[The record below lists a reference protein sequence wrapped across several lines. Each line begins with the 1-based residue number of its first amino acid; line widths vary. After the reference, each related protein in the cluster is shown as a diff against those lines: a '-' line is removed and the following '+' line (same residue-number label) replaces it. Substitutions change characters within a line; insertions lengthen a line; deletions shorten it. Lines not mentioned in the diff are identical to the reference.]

1 MAEPY
6 IVTADTSIVQVD
18 TSLNVDNNIILLS
31 TINSPGVLVTIRDT
45 TGFASPSNRIYISTT
60 EGVNFNSFADIY
72 GTVNLFTIYQPY
84 GSITVT
90 PKTSNLWAVVNTFAF
105 SADQSAA
112 KISQFTASTIASC
125 NAFVGSINV
134 SSIFASS
141 LVTTEPYMAY
151 NTITTTSTLFAS
163 TLQGAVLNVSSI
175 IVNCNSPNYAID
187 INAQAR
193 ITGSTIFTGAVGI
206 NTTTPGYSLDVA
218 GTAHVTGTTL
228 LNSLVTINNQGQGNS
243 LLLQKNTSGVN
254 TIDIQDSVPSA
265 TPGAWRVGTTNA
277 GWGAGVGTSSFVV
290 ARTDATNSIPLV
302 ITPTGSVGINRA
314 IPQATLDING
324 SVLCSSLQA
333 TAIVSQT
340 FVNASTMYT
349 SSLGVNC
356 QPSYTLDVNGT
367 LRAVSTLTSSI
378 TFNTILQGTQI
389 PILYTSTVGGQQNIF
404 FGSNNLV
411 SPAAL
416 KSQSFC
422 NITVGVVGTP
432 QDAYY
437 STLAYVGTFGTLE
450 SAVSTNLCLYTSTL
464 SVHDFMNQKSTCAAI
479 DFTMDSYWYSPGGG
493 GTTLS
498 TIKQARYA
506 TIQSGIISSL
516 INSETTNIVNNIP
529 PNTGN
534 FGFISLSPTVNG
546 RTPTTA
552 TLMAHSSN
560 VGIQCNIPRYTLDVN
575 GSAHVVGA
583 LESDNNIIFA
593 NGSLL
598 LHSNSVGG
606 PDNIWFSGM
615 PTNGWGSASHSTL
628 MVGLRASGSYP
639 GISIIAPSI
648 YNNYVGINNPTPAY
662 TLDVNGSVNIEGNGS
677 GWGTTSLPT
686 ASFSISSMNAIA
698 NIGKVGGKT
707 ALLNFIKTTGG
718 WPWTIGCV
726 SNATNMYGGN
736 QDTFIIGG
744 TSYGEDAGISIVA
757 GATANL
763 KRIGINWGAPAY
775 TLDVAGT
782 IRATV
787 DVIVTSD
794 ERVKENIA
802 TIATPLSMVEAMRG
816 VYYTLKADPSSIR
829 KVGVIAQE
837 IETVLPEVVHTSEE
851 ENGMK
856 AVSYGNI
863 TAVLIEGMKELS
875 STVKGLQAEVS
886 TMKGN

>member
-1 MAEPY
+1 
-6 IVTADTSIVQVD
+6 
-18 TSLNVDNNIILLS
+18 
-31 TINSPGVLVTIRDT
+31 
-45 TGFASPSNRIYISTT
+45 
-60 EGVNFNSFADIY
+60 
-72 GTVNLFTIYQPY
+72 
-84 GSITVT
+84 
-90 PKTSNLWAVVNTFAF
+90 
-105 SADQSAA
+105 
-112 KISQFTASTIASC
+112 
-125 NAFVGSINV
+125 
-134 SSIFASS
+134 
-141 LVTTEPYMAY
+141 MAY

-290 ARTDATNSIPLV
+290 ARTDDTNSIPLV
-302 ITPTGSVGINRA
+302 ITPTGTVGINRA
-314 IPQATLDING
+314 IPQATLDVNG

-498 TIKQARYA
+498 SIKQARYA

-552 TLMAHSSN
+552 TLMAYSSN

-575 GSAHVVGA
+575 GASHITNANATTSIPTVLIDGNTSHIHLGNGSSSNIKNYVTFNDVAGGTGQWIVGSQSVGA
-583 LESDNNIIFA
+583 FGVGTNVSTFVIGRVEGEYAAI
-593 NGSLL
+593 SLRRD
-598 LHSNSVGG
+598 G
-606 PDNIWFSGM
+606 
-615 PTNGWGSASHSTL
+615 TNQ
-628 MVGLRASGSYP
+628 
-639 GISIIAPSI
+639 
-648 YNNYVGINNPTPAY
+648 NCVGINIGGPTLGPNY
-662 TLDVNGSVNIEGNGS
+662 TLDVNGTIHSTRDIIIGDTSQTTNAIKFLYTTPTAITDS
-677 GWGTTSLPT
+677 GWGFGIL
-686 ASFSISSMNAIA
+686 
-698 NIGKVGGKT
+698 G
-707 ALLNFIKTTGG
+707 
-718 WPWTIGCV
+718 
-726 SNATNMYGGN
+726 SNAGAAPGVFITSSTLMITHGGIGAN
-736 QDTFIIGG
+736 QYPAMTWTRKQQNETF
-744 TSYGEDAGISIVA
+744 V
-757 GATANL
+757 
-763 KRIGINWGAPAY
+763 GINNIAASVA
-775 TLDVAGT
+775 LDVVGT

-802 TIATPLSMVEAMRG
+802 TIASPLSMVEAMRG
-816 VYYTLKADPSSIR
+816 VYYTLKADTSSIR